1 MTSIIRISLNV
12 ANLARSQKFFTD
24 LLGFRKSRVP
34 AFAPPSA
41 QSCVMALGD
50 QAVELVEHHP
60 HGAPYPPGSTACD
73 LWFQHFA
80 IVTADMPATYARLQK
95 AGATPISN
103 GGPQMLPPEAGN
115 VIAYKFRDPDGHPL
129 ELLQFP
135 SNNTVR
141 IDHSAISVSD
151 AERSIAFYRLARPPT
166 NRAPDQHRPCAR
178 PPRRAFERHGR
189 RCRARSTRR
198 NTAPS
203 GASLL
208 QAPARTER
216 WPARPARHRGRDARL
231 RRRRPTEARG
241 CPQSGGLFHRNR
253 RSIRLHPRSRR
264 AWRRIGRTVKPSRAP
279 GISTSGVLQGPSRH
293 V

>member
-50 QAVELVEHHP
+50 QAIELVEHHP
-60 HGAPYPPGSTACD
+60 PGAPYPPGSTACD

-80 IVTADMPATYARLQK
+80 IVTADMPAAYARLRK
-95 AGATPISN
+95 AGATSISN
-103 GGPQMLPPEAGN
+103 DGPQTLPPEAGN

-141 IDHSAISVSD
+141 IDHSAISVSTPS
-151 AERSIAFYRLARPPT
+151 AASPSIACSASNKPRAKPT
-166 NRAPDQHRPCAR
+166 SALRKTTSTGFRMS
-178 PPRRAFERHGR
+178 
-189 RCRARSTRR
+189 RSTSSRSR
-198 NTAPS
+198 
-203 GASLL
+203 
-208 QAPARTER
+208 
-216 WPARPARHRGRDARL
+216 RPARRRHIWNFSATSTRTDGTAAREAGRISQT
-231 RRRRPTEARG
+231 RRSSSPSTTREARG
-241 CPQSGGLFHRNR
+241 CPQSGRLFHRDR
-253 RSIRLHPRSRR
+253 RTICLRPRSRR
-264 AWRRIGRTVKPSRAP
+264 AWRRIGRTMKPSRP
-279 GISTSGVLQGPSRH
+279 RRISTSGVLPGSMRH
-293 V
+293 A

>member
-12 ANLARSQKFFTD
+12 ANLVRSQKFFTD

-50 QAVELVEHHP
+50 QAIELVEHHP
-60 HGAPYPPGSTACD
+60 HGAPYPTGSKASD

-80 IVTADMPATYARLQK
+80 IVTADMPAAYARLRK

-103 GGPQMLPPEAGN
+103 DGPQALPPEAGN

-141 IDHSAISVSD
+141 IDHSAISVFD
-151 AERSIAFYRLARPPT
+151 AERSIAFFGLLGLQQTARQTNTGPAQDHLDGLSDVTVDVVALAAPGEPPPHLELLCYKHPPGRDGGPQGRHDIADT
-166 NRAPDQHRPCAR
+166 TLVFAVDDPRKRADALK
-178 PPRRAFERHGR
+178 AAGFSIATG
-189 RCRARSTRR
+189 
-198 NTAPS
+198 
-203 GASLL
+203 GASVFVRDPDGHGVELV
-208 QAPARTER
+208 AR
-216 WPARPARHRGRDARL
+216 
-231 RRRRPTEARG
+231 
-241 CPQSGGLFHRNR
+241 
-253 RSIRLHPRSRR
+253 
-264 AWRRIGRTVKPSRAP
+264 
-279 GISTSGVLQGPSRH
+279 
-293 V
+293 